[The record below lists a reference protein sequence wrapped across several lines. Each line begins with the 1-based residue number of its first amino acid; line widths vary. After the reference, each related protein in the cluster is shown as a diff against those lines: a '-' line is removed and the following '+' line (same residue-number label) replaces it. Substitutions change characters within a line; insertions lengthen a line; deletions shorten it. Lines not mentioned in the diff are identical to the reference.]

1 MKIAESLTQLIGR
14 TPLLRLN
21 AYSRKYGLGIDL
33 IAKLE
38 SFNPAGSAKDRPAL
52 YMIEDAERKGILR
65 PGATII
71 EPTSGNMGVGLAM
84 VAAVKGYQ
92 MVLVMPETMSLER
105 RNLARALNARVVLSP
120 AAEGMAG
127 SVRMAREL
135 QQTTE
140 NAVILAQFENPANP
154 LAHQETTARE
164 IWEDTDGKVDVVIA
178 GVGTGGTITGLG
190 RGLKALNPKI
200 EIVAVEPA
208 ASPLITEGKAGPH
221 KLQGIGANFIPENY
235 DASVV
240 DRVLT
245 VTDDD
250 SIRTARELAAD
261 EGILAGITS
270 GTAVYAARM
279 LAQDPAY
286 AGKRI
291 VVVLPDTGER
301 YLSTYEFDFENYPL

>member
-1 MKIAESLTQLIGR
+1 MKIAESLTQLIGH

-21 AYSRKYGLGIDL
+21 AYSRKYSLGIDL

-84 VAAVKGYQ
+84 VAAVKGYK

-120 AAEGMAG
+120 AAEGMSG
-127 SVRMAREL
+127 SVRIAREL

-190 RGLKALNPKI
+190 RGLKALNPQI

-208 ASPLITEGKAGPH
+208 SSPLITEGKAGPH

-250 SIRTARELAAD
+250 SIRTARELAAE

-279 LAQDPAY
+279 LAQEPAY

>member
-164 IWEDTDGKVDVVIA
+164 IWEDTDGQVDVVIA

-190 RGLKALNPKI
+190 RGLKALNPQI

>member
-190 RGLKALNPKI
+190 RGLKALNPQI
-200 EIVAVEPA
+200 EIVAVEPV

-270 GTAVYAARM
+270 GTTVYAARM

-291 VVVLPDTGER
+291 VVILPDTGER

>member
-164 IWEDTDGKVDVVIA
+164 IWEDTDGQVDVVIA

-190 RGLKALNPKI
+190 RGLKALNPQI

-291 VVVLPDTGER
+291 VVILPDTGER

>member
-1 MKIAESLTQLIGR
+1 MKIAESLTQLIGH

-21 AYSRKYGLGIDL
+21 AYSQKYGLGIDL

-84 VAAVKGYQ
+84 VAAVKGYK

-190 RGLKALNPKI
+190 RGLKALNPQI

-208 ASPLITEGKAGPH
+208 ASPLITGGKAGPH

>member
-1 MKIAESLTQLIGR
+1 MKIAESLTQLIGH

-21 AYSRKYGLGIDL
+21 AYSRKYSLGIDL

-84 VAAVKGYQ
+84 VAAVKGYK

-127 SVRMAREL
+127 SVRSAREL

-190 RGLKALNPKI
+190 RGLKALNPQI

-250 SIRTARELAAD
+250 SIRTARELAAE

-279 LAQDPAY
+279 LAQEPAY

>member
-1 MKIAESLTQLIGR
+1 MKIAESLTQLIGH

-21 AYSRKYGLGIDL
+21 AYSRKYSLGIDL

-84 VAAVKGYQ
+84 VAAVKGYK

-127 SVRMAREL
+127 SVRIAREL

-190 RGLKALNPKI
+190 RGLKALNPQI

-208 ASPLITEGKAGPH
+208 SSPLITEGKAGPH

-250 SIRTARELAAD
+250 SIRTARELAAE

-279 LAQDPAY
+279 LAQEPAY

>member
-1 MKIAESLTQLIGR
+1 MIYNSITQLIGSSPVVR
-14 TPLLRLN
+14 ISN
-21 AYSRKYGLGIDL
+21 IDTKGAE
-33 IAKLE
+33 IYAKLE
-38 SFNPAGSAKDRPAL
+38 RFNPFGSSKDRAAL
-52 YMIEDAERKGILR
+52 FMLKGAVERGQISA
-65 PGATII
+65 GATII

-84 VAAVKGYQ
+84 VAAVKGYK

-120 AAEGMAG
+120 AAEGMSG

-190 RGLKALNPKI
+190 RGLKALNPQI

-208 ASPLITEGKAGPH
+208 SSPLITEGKAGPH

-250 SIRTARELAAD
+250 SIRTARELAAE

-279 LAQDPAY
+279 LAQEPAY

>member
-1 MKIAESLTQLIGR
+1 MKIAESLTQLIGH

-84 VAAVKGYQ
+84 VAAVKGYK

-164 IWEDTDGKVDVVIA
+164 IWEDTDGQVDVVIA

-190 RGLKALNPKI
+190 RGLKALNPQI
-200 EIVAVEPA
+200 EIMAVEPA

-291 VVVLPDTGER
+291 VVILPDTGER

>member
-1 MKIAESLTQLIGR
+1 
-14 TPLLRLN
+14 
-21 AYSRKYGLGIDL
+21 
-33 IAKLE
+33 
-38 SFNPAGSAKDRPAL
+38 
-52 YMIEDAERKGILR
+52 
-65 PGATII
+65 
-71 EPTSGNMGVGLAM
+71 M

-164 IWEDTDGKVDVVIA
+164 IWEDTDGQVDVVIA

-190 RGLKALNPKI
+190 RGLKALNPQI

-208 ASPLITEGKAGPH
+208 ASPLVTEGKAGPH

-286 AGKRI
+286 VGKRI
-291 VVVLPDTGER
+291 VVILPDTGER
-301 YLSTYEFDFENYPL
+301 YRSTYEFDFENYPL

>member
-1 MKIAESLTQLIGR
+1 MKIAESLTQLIGH

-21 AYSRKYGLGIDL
+21 AYSQKYGLGIDL

-84 VAAVKGYQ
+84 VAAVKGYK

-120 AAEGMAG
+120 AAEGMSG
-127 SVRMAREL
+127 SVRIAREL

-164 IWEDTDGKVDVVIA
+164 IWEDTDGQVDVVIA

-190 RGLKALNPKI
+190 RGLKALNPQI